1 MNIARVIDA
10 LQTLWTGLEAA
21 ELVAEPVDETLAAV
35 LATSRRAAEKLAA
48 ELAEPIE
55 AARAGVATGQP

>member
-21 ELVAEPVDETLAAV
+21 EIVADPADEKLAGV
-35 LATSRRAAEKLAA
+35 LATSRRAAEQLAA
-48 ELAEPIE
+48 ELAEAIK

>member
-21 ELVAEPVDETLAAV
+21 ELVADPVDETLTAV
-35 LATSRRAAEKLAA
+35 LATARGAVAELAA